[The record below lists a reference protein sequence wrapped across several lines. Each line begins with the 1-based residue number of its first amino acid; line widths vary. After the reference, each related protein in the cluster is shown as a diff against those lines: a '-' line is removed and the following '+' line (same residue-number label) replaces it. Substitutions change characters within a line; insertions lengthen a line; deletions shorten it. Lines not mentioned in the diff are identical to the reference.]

1 MSPGVEKDLSKKR
14 KRRNHNINNSGTTE
28 NEVAK
33 AKKRKLA
40 EAAAADETV
49 EELPSILTRA
59 AKKLAKAVA
68 NTTDEVPSILT
79 RAAKKKKPTTQ
90 VFSITVIKLR
100 GRSNIQSYFV
110 PKINKYCKFRYFKNF
125 VTNITGNT

>member
-1 MSPGVEKDLSKKR
+1 MSPGVEKGQDLSKKR
-14 KRRNHNINNSGTTE
+14 KRRNHNINTSDTTE

-59 AKKLAKAVA
+59 AKKIAKAVD

-100 GRSNIQSYFV
+100 GSNILS
-110 PKINKYCKFRYFKNF
+110 PKLISIVNLG
-125 VTNITGNT
+125 TS